1 MACLINAQI
10 QKLTVE
16 FLTHQNW
23 EFQIRIRE
31 FYGGRRNFACGIE
44 RKLEIQLTLTMA
56 AFLNDAMARR
66 GWSKPD
72 GITHQTHPRSRRR
85 LSGRVSAN
93 APIRLAKLFGSLLL
107 P

>member
-23 EFQIRIRE
+23 EFQIPIRE
-31 FYGGRRNFACGIE
+31 FSGGRRNFACGIA

-56 AFLNDAMARR
+56 AFLNRC
-66 GWSKPD
+66 D
-72 GITHQTHPRSRRR
+72 GKERM
-85 LSGRVSAN
+85 VEA
-93 APIRLAKLFGSLLL
+93 
-107 P
+107 